1 MKLTPKQKAFADEY
15 LICGNATEAARKAGY
30 NPKSARQIATE
41 NLAKPSISAYIAE
54 RQKQIEDSRIA
65 NIKEVLE
72 FYSSVLRGE
81 IKDQFD
87 MDASLSDRLAAGR
100 ELMKRYEKADEQKAR
115 VRLLN
120 AQVDKLTGN
129 NQEIEDDGFLE
140 ALKGEVSN
148 VWADE

>member
-15 LICGNATEAARKAGY
+15 LICGNATEAAKKAGY
-30 NPKSARQIATE
+30 KEKAAYAMGAE
-41 NLAKPSISAYIAE
+41 NLKKPQISAYIAE

-120 AQVDKLTGN
+120 AQCDKLTGN
-129 NQEIEDDGFLE
+129 NQEVEDLEDIEEEIYGCE
-140 ALKGEVSN
+140 G
-148 VWADE
+148 

>member
-30 NPKSARQIATE
+30 KAKSARQIATE
-41 NLAKPSISAYIAE
+41 NLSKPSISAYIAE

-120 AQVDKLTGN
+120 AQCDKLTGN
-129 NQEIEDDGFLE
+129 NQEVEDLEDIEEEIYG
-140 ALKGEVSN
+140 GEG
-148 VWADE
+148 

>member
-15 LICGNATEAARKAGY
+15 LICGNATEAAKRAGY
-30 NPKSARQIATE
+30 KEKAAYAMGAE
-41 NLAKPSISAYIAE
+41 NLKKPQISAYIAE

-120 AQVDKLTGN
+120 AQADKLTGN
-129 NQEIEDDGFLE
+129 NQEVEDLEDIEEEIYG
-140 ALKGEVSN
+140 GEG
-148 VWADE
+148 